1 MMGNLPRSWA
11 PDLINRRLTEEPI
24 ILETI
29 IQRIMTPMTLGEAP
43 AAAEAPT
50 SAMACALKSR
60 MGSQLKNTVRSA
72 LLAAHLYSQLRDGKD
87 SSTPIR

>member
-1 MMGNLPRSWA
+1 MGNVPRSWT
-11 PDLINRRLTEEPI
+11 PDPINRRLTEVPI

-43 AAAEAPT
+43 AAAEAST

-60 MGSQLKNTVRSA
+60 MGSQLSNTVRSA
-72 LLAAHLYSQLRDGKD
+72 LLAADLYSQLIDGKD

>member
-1 MMGNLPRSWA
+1 MGNVPRSWA

-29 IQRIMTPMTLGEAP
+29 IQRIVTPMTLGEAP
-43 AAAEAPT
+43 AAAEASI

-60 MGSQLKNTVRSA
+60 VGSKLKNTVRSA
-72 LLAAHLYSQLRDGKD
+72 LLAADLYSQLRDG
-87 SSTPIR
+87 